1 MNGKA
6 LIRLLMENGWKLDR
20 IRGSH
25 HVMKKGEDSLVV
37 PVHGNKDLPKGTL
50 NDILKDG
57 GLK

>member
-6 LIRLLMENGWKLDR
+6 LIKLLIEKGWKLDR

-25 HVMKKGEDSLVV
+25 FIMKKDDRTLVV
-37 PVHGNKDLPKGTL
+37 PVHGNKDLPKGTVK
-50 NDILKDG
+50 NILKDG